1 MDFSTS
7 VNALKVYSQCL
18 KANGENLASAGA
30 IAGRFKEI
38 LVTGSVSINN
48 TTVAPQNQVFT
59 LDQKPIRYI
68 DQVGAP
74 QASPEP
80 LNFSIIGRGMVPVK
94 DVSGNLG
101 YCRNATFAMD
111 KDKKLVNSL
120 GQSLQVFKT
129 DETGRILSNVNPK
142 NPETLTTLNLKDQ
155 YIPPKASTKL
165 DVVAELPVNS
175 SGGNSM
181 AWAMTVMD
189 STGHANTL
197 DMHFTR
203 TTVPDGIAG
212 AYAWNVSLSDPNGL
226 TTSINDA
233 YKQVDNGDGT
243 TAYGTTKVIFDG
255 KGAILGYYDSSAGG
269 TELSS
274 TPPNLVLDW
283 GNGSMQSDIAM
294 NLGEIGSV
302 QNMNVS
308 AIDRPKNAKIS
319 ANGYQAGEFSEFVI
333 TPDGYGVI
341 NYTNNQNLTY
351 CRIPLSLF
359 PDANSLEEVSP
370 GVFRPN
376 LYSGAADYFF
386 PGEAGT
392 GLLKTAHKE
401 GSTIDSTDVYLKM
414 IDDQANY
421 ISNIKAIEVK
431 KDTFNRLIQ
440 ST

>member
-1 MDFSTS
+1 MDLSTS
-7 VNALKVYSQCL
+7 VNALKAYALCL
-18 KANGENLASAGA
+18 KTHGENLASAGA

-94 DVSGNLG
+94 DASGNLG

-129 DETGRILSNVNPK
+129 DETGRLLSTVNPK

-155 YIPPKASTKL
+155 YIPPKASSKL
-165 DVVAELPVNS
+165 DVVAELPVDAS
-175 SGGNSM
+175 SGNPTP
-181 AWAMTVMD
+181 WAMTVID

-203 TTVPDGIAG
+203 STVPAGIAG
-212 AYAWNVSLSDPNGL
+212 AYAWNVSVSDPNGL
-226 TTSINDA
+226 TTSINNA
-233 YKQVDNGDGT
+233 YKQADPENT
-243 TAYGTTKVIFDG
+243 ETYGTIKVIFDG
-255 KGAILGYYDSSAGG
+255 NGAVLGYYDSAASG
-269 TELSS
+269 TELSA
-274 TPPNLVLDW
+274 TPPNLLIDW
-283 GNGSMQSDIAM
+283 GNGSMISDISM

-431 KDTFNRLIQ
+431 KDTFNRLMQ